1 MSKYLNKYIA
11 NTDENYGKMK
21 EKYRQD
27 TRIFELFPFFS
38 INDDKDFHIFYEFIN
53 NTHLFE
59 EKRVHPFENAKD
71 YCFLYW
77 FLDEILP
84 RNWDRLRGDKEK
96 NKFRDGHYLNM
107 LELVDSEELYKFD
120 DYIRNEG
127 LPRPIE
133 KTSSHGDWVKWK
145 QKYSEWRELRYRK
158 NPKEYGERE
167 SVPKGES
174 YDRESDEDCKS
185 LNKQP
190 EECKT
195 EDDYKKQ
202 AELFS
207 EEKNKKCPRD
217 AKTKKMRLDSI
228 CDNKVNKGSKSKTSL
243 CKSSEKDPS
252 NENDRSLF
260 EPKNNTDC
268 QPDAQRKLLN
278 FDIKLNPSKSKT
290 PQNYPPGTPENLMMG
305 KGKKSEFPEGRGGG
319 KGEPGV
325 PPKTLDL
332 QNLHNPQYKGGKRKK
347 RSTRKMNRSMK
358 RE

>member
-107 LELVDSEELYKFD
+107 LELVDREELYKFD

-228 CDNKVNKGSKSKTSL
+228 CYNNKGSKSKSKSYSTL
-243 CKSSEKDPS
+243 CTSSEKDPLK
-252 NENDRSLF
+252 ENDRSIFLP
-260 EPKNNTDC
+260 ENNRDC
-268 QPDAQRKLLN
+268 KEDAQRKLLN
-278 FDIKLNPSKSKT
+278 FDINHLPSKSKT
-290 PQNYPPGTPENLMMG
+290 TNPTSIVIAVPIE
-305 KGKKSEFPEGRGGG
+305 GG
-319 KGEPGV
+319 KSKNRG
-325 PPKTLDL
+325 
-332 QNLHNPQYKGGKRKK
+332 
-347 RSTRKMNRSMK
+347 TRKMKRSMK
-358 RE
+358 RG